1 MKITAETTIQSI
13 LEAHPEAVAIFSD
26 HGLGKE
32 FLSDESML
40 WTEMEMCK
48 SMGPNNH
55 LDELLSDLQAY
66 IKKQVDE
73 H

>member
-1 MKITAETTIQSI
+1 MKVTSETTIQSI
-13 LEAHPEAVAIFSD
+13 LEAHPTAVSIFSD
-26 HGLGKE
+26 HGVGKQ

-48 SMGPNNH
+48 SMGPNND

-66 IKKQVDE
+66 INKKAS
-73 H
+73 